1 MKGAWR
7 IGRIAGIPV
16 QIHWSFLLI
25 LLWSVYRGSE
35 MGGGYYIII
44 SLVITLLLFLC
55 VFLHELGHSFMA
67 KYFGVLTRS
76 ITLLPIGGIAALD
89 RIPERPREELLIALA
104 GPMVNVVIVALLYLW
119 PGWPDDLFVSEPV
132 WNFSAIGDMVI
143 LVNVMM
149 IVFNMIPAFPMD
161 GGRVFRAL
169 LATWLP
175 YPKATAIA
183 SAVGQSL
190 AVIMMAFG
198 LTTNPF
204 LFLIGVMIFMGAKGE
219 NRWVHLRSL
228 LEGVT
233 VRELMQ
239 QPHIILSPDVTLSQ
253 CADIMNQTGQR
264 DFIVMENDRIVG
276 VLPHQLWVKHY
287 QDPEHHITAG
297 MVMKLPTILVAAAM
311 PASGLFKMIS
321 SSRQELFPVT
331 EDGRLTGF
339 ITSRVIKDIY
349 NHHRIPVPPTS
360 STVHR
365 PRTSFIDVG

>member
-7 IGRIAGIPV
+7 IGRIGGIPI

-35 MGGGYYIII
+35 MGGGYYIVI

-76 ITLLPIGGIAALD
+76 ITLLPVGGIAALD
-89 RIPERPREELLIALA
+89 RIPERPREELLIAIA
-104 GPMVNVVIVALLYLW
+104 GPMVNVVIVAALYVWL
-119 PGWPDDLFVSEPV
+119 GRPDDLFVAEPV
-132 WNFSAIGDMVI
+132 WDFSGIGNMVI

-169 LATWLP
+169 LAIWLP

-190 AVIMMAFG
+190 AVVMMAAG
-198 LTTNPF
+198 LTFNPF
-204 LFLIGVMIFMGAKGE
+204 LFLIGIMIFMGAKGE

-233 VRELMQ
+233 VRDLMQ
-239 QPHIILSPDVTLSQ
+239 QPQAVLSPDVSLAQ
-253 CADIMNQTGQR
+253 CAEIMNQTGQR
-264 DFIVMENDRIVG
+264 DFIVMEHERIVG
-276 VLPHQLWVKHY
+276 VLPQQVWVKHY
-287 QDPEHHITAG
+287 QDPEHPITAG
-297 MVMKLPTILVAAAM
+297 MVMKLPAILVAAAM
-311 PASGLFKMIS
+311 PAAGLFKMIS
-321 SSRQELFPVT
+321 SSRQDIFPVT
-331 EDGRLTGF
+331 EDGKLAGF
-339 ITSRVIKDIY
+339 ITSRAIKDIY
-349 NHHRIPVPPTS
+349 VHHRIRVQPTTA
-360 STVHR
+360 TVHR
-365 PRTSFIDVG
+365 PRASFINVG